1 MLLLRHCVYFSR
13 ACTLNTLCSFAPL
26 TPARVYLTWGRFTEG
41 SRGRSKVWDSLPP
54 QEPLTRIGW
63 KWNDRAGGMTEVHNS
78 HTCVPGVA
86 SWAQWE
92 HCPHRAGTWGVARRW
107 KTRGR
112 QRLFTPRVIKLWST
126 LPRDAVGTSGFKKQL
141 DKFTKP
147 RFAGDCCIL
156 QMQLPP
162 QGEMSPQTLAGRRAC
177 QASTTH

>member
-1 MLLLRHCVYFSR
+1 MLLLCHCVYFSH
-13 ACTLNTLCSFAPL
+13 ACTLCSFAPL
-26 TPARVYLTWGRFTEG
+26 TPARVYLTWGRFMEG

-54 QEPLTRIGW
+54 TGTAGQNRLEI
-63 KWNDRAGGMTEVHNS
+63 KWQSYGGMTEVHNS
-78 HTCVPGVA
+78 HTCVLGVA

-92 HCPHRAGTWGVARRW
+92 HCPHRGGTCGVARRW

-112 QRLFTPRVIKLWST
+112 QRVFTPRVIKLWST
-126 LPRDAVGTSGFKKQL
+126 LPWDAVGTSGFKKQPG
-141 DKFTKP
+141 KFTKQ

-162 QGEMSPQTLAGRRAC
+162 QGELSPRSLAGRRPY